1 MRVLAIANSFGVDA
15 NRYLNQIARSA
26 GMKINVSTLFVGYCT
41 LKMHYQNMVEDKR
54 EYDLFFNGIRTGFK
68 TSLSE
73 ALSTGKWDVI
83 TLQQASFDAHK
94 PETYFPYAKELYDYI
109 RSYQPDAKVLIHQTW
124 AYESGSEKL
133 ADVGYETAEAMFAD
147 MEKAYQKCHDEL
159 GTDGIIPSGKLM
171 LMLQAKGIRKVYR
184 DSFHAS
190 LGIGRYALALLW
202 FRMLTG
208 QSVADIAY
216 SDFDEDVF
224 REEIRIVKEIVSN
237 FQPISL
243 S

>member
-15 NRYLNQIARSA
+15 NRYLHQIARSV
-26 GMKINVSTLFVGYCT
+26 GIKINVTTLFVGYCT
-41 LKMHYQNMVEDKR
+41 LEMHYQNMVGDKR

-73 ALSTGKWDVI
+73 ALSSGKWDVI

-109 RSYQPDAKVLIHQTW
+109 RSSQPDTKVLIHQTW

-133 ADVGYETAEAMFAD
+133 ADVGYETAEAMFSD
-147 MEKAYQKCHDEL
+147 MEKAYQMCHDEL
-159 GTDGIIPSGKLM
+159 GAEGIIPSGKLM

-202 FRMLTG
+202 LRMLTG
-208 QSVADIAY
+208 QSVENICY
-216 SDFDEDVF
+216 KDFDEEVL
-224 REEIRIVKEIVSN
+224 EEEMIIAKELVDG
-237 FQPISL
+237 FFVL
-243 S
+243 